1 MKVYKD
7 FDLSQILWYQFGG
20 RAKYLLEVSSQD
32 DLVEAMEFIA
42 REKIDKYMAV
52 GLGANL
58 IFTDDFYDGAII
70 HIVEGEGSWSTQ
82 DEGIVTAFA
91 GAILGKV
98 IECSFDQGLIG
109 LEWAGGL
116 PGTVGAGVRGNVGA
130 FGGEVKD
137 TLENG
142 DVVELIDDSVRVN
155 TLSNADFHFGYRDSV
170 LKHKRNLILGT
181 ARFKLK
187 KGLAEEV
194 EEARKTYQSNI
205 EYRRKNHPLD
215 HPNCGSVFKNI
226 KRPDEVEK
234 VLSVIPE
241 IKEKVENQWHGKV
254 SMGYLIHYLGF
265 AGYKVGN
272 AQVSE
277 KHNNF
282 IINLGG
288 AKFLDVVTI
297 IQAIQNK
304 CQEVFGFTPEV
315 EVEIVS

>member
-1 MKVYKD
+1 MQIQRD
-7 FDLSQILWYQFGG
+7 FDLSTILWYQFGG
-20 RAKYLLEVSSQD
+20 TAKYLLEVSSID
-32 DLVEAMEFIA
+32 DITEAFKFVA
-42 REKIDKYMAV
+42 QEKIAKFMPI

-58 IFTDDFYDGAII
+58 IFTDDYYDGAII
-70 HIVEGEGSWSTQ
+70 HIKKPETSS
-82 DEGIVTAFA
+82 IVVHDTVIEAFA
-91 GAILGKV
+91 GELFGDMVEAAL
-98 IECSFDQGLIG
+98 DQGLIG

-137 TLENG
+137 SLKSAE
-142 DVVELIDDSVRVN
+142 VVELLDSQVRIHTFQN
-155 TLSNADFHFGYRDSV
+155 TDFHFGYRDSV
-170 LKHKRNLILGT
+170 LKHKRNLLLGI
-181 ARFKLK
+181 ARFALK

-194 EEARKTYQSNI
+194 EVARKTYQDNINYRKTNHPI
-205 EYRRKNHPLD
+205 EYPT
-215 HPNCGSVFKNI
+215 CGSVFKNI
-226 KRPDEVEK
+226 KRPEDVEK

-241 IKEKVENQWHGKV
+241 ARAHVETKWHGKV

-265 AGYKVGN
+265 AGYKVGQ

-282 IINLGG
+282 IVNLGG

>member
-1 MKVYKD
+1 MQIKKD

-20 RAKYLLEVSSQD
+20 TAKYLLEVSSKG

-42 REKIDKYMAV
+42 QQKIDKYMAV
-52 GLGANL
+52 GWGANL

-70 HIVEGEGSWSTQ
+70 HIIKPETSSIAVHESVVE
-82 DEGIVTAFA
+82 AFA
-91 GAILGKV
+91 GEDLGKV
-98 IECSFDQGLIG
+98 VEFAFDHGLVG

-137 TLENG
+137 ALENG
-142 DVVELIDDSVRVN
+142 DVVELIDGAVRTN

-187 KGLAEEV
+187 KGSAEEV
-194 EEARKTYQSNI
+194 EEARKVYQSNI
-205 EYRRKNHPLD
+205 EYRQKNHPLD
-215 HPNCGSVFKNI
+215 YPNCGSVFKNV
-226 KRPDEVEK
+226 KRSEDVEK

-241 IKEKVENQWHGKV
+241 VREKVENNWHGKV

-265 AGYKVGN
+265 AGYKVGQ

-288 AKFLDVVTI
+288 AKFLDVVTV

-304 CQEVFGFTPEV
+304 CQEVFGFSPEV